1 MIDPAVVL
9 FMLREGPRRPLV
21 LAQWLSVSR
30 DALRPILRQLQA
42 AGKIRRLADNRVAL
56 AAHRTI
62 HEHRA
67 EERQQPIVSNARPVH
82 VAAQPKPTRV
92 VNGQVF
98 EIVDYEKLLKD
109 RDWPRGGSSLSGY
122 EMGLSVRR

>member
-21 LAQWLSVSR
+21 LAQWLAVSK
-30 DALRPILRQLQA
+30 AELRPVLFQLQKS
-42 AGKIRRLADNRVAL
+42 GKIRRLSDNRVAI
-56 AAHRTI
+56 AGYRTI
-62 HEHRA
+62 HERFAAAAATPGA
-67 EERQQPIVSNARPVH
+67 EPPS
-82 VAAQPKPTRV
+82 PKRGRPTRIVDGV
-92 VNGQVF
+92 VYEV
-98 EIVDYEKLLKD
+98 VDYESLLRK